1 MEAIILA
8 GGKGTRLR
16 GLVND
21 RPKPLAEVNGVP
33 FIYYILDHLY
43 AEGFSRFIIS
53 VGFEKDMIINTL
65 GYSYRQTPISYVRE
79 DTPLGTGG
87 AFVECL
93 SATSANKPILLIN
106 GDTYFL
112 IKTAQLIQTMRNAKA
127 DAALALFKA
136 TESNRYGKVNLSG
149 KEIGLDQRYSKA
161 KKGEIAFGGIALFQ
175 SNEIKKYCNIRDVPF
190 SFDDEFLPNIIANEA
205 KVVGQ
210 QFSSPFID
218 IGVPVDY
225 LKLCDQ
231 VKHDKKPRI

>member
-1 MEAIILA
+1 
-8 GGKGTRLR
+8 
-16 GLVND
+16 
-21 RPKPLAEVNGVP
+21 
-33 FIYYILDHLY
+33 
-43 AEGFSRFIIS
+43 
-53 VGFEKDMIINTL
+53 MIINTL

-93 SATSANKPILLIN
+93 SATSPNKPILLIN

-175 SNEIKKYCNIRDVPF
+175 SNEIKKYCNITITSF